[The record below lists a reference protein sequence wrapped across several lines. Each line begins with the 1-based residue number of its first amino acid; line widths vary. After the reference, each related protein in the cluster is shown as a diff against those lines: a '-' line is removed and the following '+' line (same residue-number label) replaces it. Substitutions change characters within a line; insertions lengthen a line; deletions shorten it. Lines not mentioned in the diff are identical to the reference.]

1 MHVIDVFML
10 FVSSLDLIMLSIGNV
25 ICDDKK
31 QHVSEAQ
38 EASSGFSSRL
48 RIYGL
53 LGLVWFLYVIREKN
67 IFSIVFRKFLCF
79 VLHFVFGIYN
89 KFVKFLKDLTTIS
102 ITLKNLIPEN

>member
-1 MHVIDVFML
+1 LFSFGSFELWNSMHVIDVFML

-31 QHVSEAQ
+31 HVSEAQ

-53 LGLVWFLYVIREKN
+53 LGLV
-67 IFSIVFRKFLCF
+67 SLC
-79 VLHFVFGIYN
+79 Y
-89 KFVKFLKDLTTIS
+89 
-102 ITLKNLIPEN
+102 

>member
-53 LGLVWFLYVIREKN
+53 LGLV
-67 IFSIVFRKFLCF
+67 SLC
-79 VLHFVFGIYN
+79 Y
-89 KFVKFLKDLTTIS
+89 
-102 ITLKNLIPEN
+102 